1 MAQLLVTVLHV
12 LSLLV
17 FQLLHQDGDENL
29 ILSYLPVA
37 VALQKDPVD
46 QLPLSLETPP
56 HLHLLGVG
64 SDPARLNWSSS
75 CMRFPWRAEGG

>member
-17 FQLLHQDGDENL
+17 FQLLHQDGDENM

-37 VALQKDPVD
+37 A
-46 QLPLSLETPP
+46 
-56 HLHLLGVG
+56 
-64 SDPARLNWSSS
+64 A
-75 CMRFPWRAEGG
+75 

>member
-17 FQLLHQDGDENL
+17 FQLLYQDGDENL

-37 VALQKDPVD
+37 VA
-46 QLPLSLETPP
+46 
-56 HLHLLGVG
+56 
-64 SDPARLNWSSS
+64 
-75 CMRFPWRAEGG
+75 